1 MFAFRTN
8 GELGPIRRSA
18 GTLACNATV
27 FWRQASGTSGW
38 EPVFR
43 TFEYGNST
51 RKTKKAYGVGD
62 RSRAGQDEVEELLDA
77 AALEDEAGLAP
88 LHEEWTPT
96 YDLNAA
102 AAAGWLLKAGRA
114 SSTTETEPESFYV
127 TSKVFD
133 NCCRMAH
140 IYRSKG
146 RTSVSVASPPIESN
160 TI

>member
-1 MFAFRTN
+1 METPL
-8 GELGPIRRSA
+8 EKLKKL
-18 GTLACNATV
+18 TACETDPALT
-27 FWRQASGTSGW
+27 
-38 EPVFR
+38 E
-43 TFEYGNST
+43 
-51 RKTKKAYGVGD
+51 
-62 RSRAGQDEVEELLDA
+62 DEVEELLDA

-102 AAAGWLLKAGRA
+102 AAACWLLKAGRA